1 MNPALDGF
9 IRTIAL
15 FQLTGFMLFRGPLE
29 RYYGPMK
36 YLVVVIGASECY
48 RNFAGLPEEMK
59 SDMRRKMRPIFV
71 ATIFGIIIG
80 AML

>member
-9 IRTIAL
+9 IRIIAL
-15 FQLTGFMLFRGPLE
+15 FQLTGFTLFRGPLE

-36 YLVVVIGASECY
+36 YLTMIIGASEIY
-48 RNFAGLPEEMK
+48 RNFNGLPEEMK
-59 SDMRRKMRPIFV
+59 AKMRRQMRPIFV